1 MASIKGNIATSACQ
15 AGQVALVVRLLKRI
29 SAAAADE
36 DNNLIF
42 SPLLI
47 HIVLT
52 LMSAVAARD
61 TLDEILNIAGVM
73 SQEEL
78 ASLVKSMTGG
88 SIDQINA
95 WVAKATRNL
104 IIEVVYLD
112 NITDDTVHVVANA
125 IYFKGEWED
134 PFEKEVTADYEFHRL
149 DGSSVKVLF
158 L

>member
-78 ASLVKSMTGG
+78 ASLVKSMVMDGVLIDRSTVGG
-88 SIDQINA
+88 SSILFA
-95 WVAKATRNL
+95 
-104 IIEVVYLD
+104 
-112 NITDDTVHVVANA
+112 
-125 IYFKGEWED
+125 
-134 PFEKEVTADYEFHRL
+134 
-149 DGSSVKVLF
+149 SVLWSDKQ
-158 L
+158 

>member
-1 MASIKGNIATSACQ
+1 MVEPQNHGGDEDGVLTKSRQ
-15 AGQVALVVRLLKRI
+15 AGCQW
-29 SAAAADE
+29 
-36 DNNLIF
+36 
-42 SPLLI
+42 
-47 HIVLT
+47 
-52 LMSAVAARD
+52 
-61 TLDEILNIAGVM
+61 
-73 SQEEL
+73 
-78 ASLVKSMTGG
+78 G